1 MRHSK
6 NAAFPL
12 SILAGMLVLCMTTSL
27 EAKVFNVRDFG
38 AIGDG
43 VADDSPAVAKAIEAA
58 KVDSSTNHIV
68 LLPAG
73 TYRFATIHSA
83 TYNRVMVDEN
93 GVPKDLTQT
102 GHLLVASAKNLTI
115 RGEAGTKLIMTDVY
129 TTGVLVVDSTNVTIE
144 QVAIDFDPL
153 PFTQGLVES
162 VDLEKKLVTVQI
174 QEGYADL
181 SREDFHLK
189 LQARRM
195 MIFDPVTR
203 ELDHEVVAKYRLDNL
218 TPLGDRRWQMKVTS
232 NPLDDLKCGYHLF
245 AIIARRARGALMFKN
260 STVCT
265 ALNVTV
271 HSAPSCGFI
280 LRDSDTIK
288 ILHCNITTPAG
299 SDRLM
304 TTNADGVHCKYN
316 KVGPEIAYCRFTGMD
331 DDSVNI
337 GGSFARVLDQIDSTT
352 LVVHVQIFET
362 GDRLVLVNGDT
373 GEYMQQVTVKSSY
386 ISAFKE
392 GFNAVTLKLNEPVG
406 KLKTQ
411 LEIGP
416 PFKAIAPIRLPVEER
431 IVPTLVLN
439 LDRCGKNAYVHHN
452 VFESHRV
459 RGVLMRAPDARIE
472 YNTFRNLNGPAIFAG
487 HEFGF
492 LEGPAVLNLTI
503 ANNLFDNIRLSNIFI
518 CNTAM
523 DRTPSKGIANRN
535 VVIRDNVFTK
545 YGAKAGPGLGIQ
557 GVVIDVSNTKGMT
570 ITGNRFA
577 KPAAN
582 RDARLPLI
590 QHGSSED
597 VTIKDNQVDS
607 GLVLHLAE

>member
-6 NAAFPL
+6 TALFYL
-12 SILAGMLVLCMTTSL
+12 SLLTVMLVFCTTTNL
-27 EAKVFNVRDFG
+27 EAKIFNVQDYG

-43 VADDSPAVAKAIEAA
+43 VTDDSSAIAKAIEAA
-58 KVDSSTNHIV
+58 KAQPDSEHVV
-68 LLPAG
+68 LLPTG
-73 TYRFATIHSA
+73 TYRLATTHSA
-83 TYNRVMVDEN
+83 TFNRVMVDEN

-102 GHLLVASAKNLTI
+102 GHLLVASAQNLTI
-115 RGEAGTKLIMTDVY
+115 RGESGTKLIMTDVY
-129 TTGVLVVDSTNVTIE
+129 TTGVLVVDSTNVTLE
-144 QVAIDFDPL
+144 QVSIDFDPL

-162 VDLEKKLVTVQI
+162 VDLENKLVTVQI
-174 QEGYADL
+174 QQGYADL
-181 SREDFHLK
+181 SREDFHK
-189 LQARRM
+189 QLQARRM

-203 ELDHEVVAKYRLDNL
+203 QLDHEVVAKYRLDNL

-232 NPLDDLKCGYHLF
+232 NPIDDLKAGHHLF
-245 AIIARRARGALMFKN
+245 AIIARRARGAVMFKN
-260 STVCT
+260 STACT

-280 LRDSDTIK
+280 LRDSNAIK
-288 ILHCNITTPAG
+288 ILHCTIATPAG

-304 TTNADGVHCKYN
+304 STNADGVHCKYN

-337 GGSFARVLDQIDSTT
+337 GGSFARVLDQKDSTT
-352 LVVHVQIFET
+352 LVVHVQIFEP

-386 ISAFKE
+386 ISAFNE
-392 GFNAVTLKLNEPVG
+392 QTNAVTLKLNEPVG

-452 VFESHRV
+452 VFENHRV

-472 YNTFRNLNGPAIFAG
+472 HNTFRNLNGPAIFAG

-503 ANNLFDNIRLSNIFI
+503 ANNLFENIRLSNIFI

-523 DRTPSKGIANRN
+523 DRTPSKGMANRN
-535 VVIRDNVFTK
+535 VVIRDNVFMN
-545 YGAKAGPGLGIQ
+545 YGAKAGPGLGIN
-557 GVVIDVSNTKGMT
+557 GVAIDVSNTKGVS
-570 ITGNRFA
+570 ITGNRFG
-577 KPAAN
+577 KPTSE
-582 RDARLPLI
+582 RDPALPLI
-590 QHGSSED
+590 HLGLSEQ
-597 VTIKDNQVDS
+597 VQIKDN
-607 GLVLHLAE
+607 LLAEALILK